1 MPASALEGAV
11 GPAPR
16 QTVGAQSYPAFALDY
31 VTALSDAKARLAAF
45 RAVSQGANP
54 LAASIEDTVLLSESS
69 AFLTNPVAG
78 ERFIDAG
85 TRAIK
90 RVYDRITLAGSTV
103 TLTSKSGIL
112 PVTIRNTAGF
122 PVRVVV
128 RFVTD
133 RRLVFT
139 NGFSQ
144 NVVIPS
150 ALQTLTFHVRAQAT
164 GRFPIKIQLLDAN
177 STNVSSLSISVH
189 AVSVTLASNSAPGA
203 LESVGNANPDNDFR
217 YDASLNGFIFN
228 LSTKALTTG
237 TWQLNFSL
245 SGDPIPHAVQF
256 GVR

>member
-1 MPASALEGAV
+1 MVEASPWLRGVPASALEGAV

-164 GRFPIKIQLLDAN
+164 GRFPIKIQLLTPNPGSGFPPDTIAETDVIVR
-177 STNVSSLSISVH
+177 STAYNRVALF
-189 AVSVTLASNSAPGA
+189 VTIGAALFLAIWWGRRFLPR
-203 LESVGNANPDNDFR
+203 PR
-217 YDASLNGFIFN
+217 
-228 LSTKALTTG
+228 K
-237 TWQLNFSL
+237 
-245 SGDPIPHAVQF
+245 
-256 GVR
+256 